1 MSAKF
6 PRGGGGAGPFLARSL
21 KSLPVCL
28 DQILHFDVYKIT
40 LDHILSLEPSS
51 AEFLK
56 TRAGIKNWL
65 NRFETFDTLRFWTK
79 RNAREMLRIID
90 NTPIT
95 YIDWVTYVAN
105 SESVISHIEA
115 VLKEIQQA
123 SEEED
128 RIMKI
133 SFQT

>member
-1 MSAKF
+1 M
-6 PRGGGGAGPFLARSL
+6 
-21 KSLPVCL
+21 CL

-40 LDHILSLEPSS
+40 LDPLLSLEPSN

-65 NRFETFDTLRFWTK
+65 NRFETFDKFRFWTK
-79 RNAREMLRIID
+79 HNAREMLRIID
-90 NTPIT
+90 DTPIT
-95 YIDWVTYVAN
+95 YSDWVTYVAN

-123 SEEED
+123 SEEENMD
-128 RIMKI
+128 YEDLI
-133 SFQT
+133 SNTDSLITI

>member
-1 MSAKF
+1 MYTIT
-6 PRGGGGAGPFLARSL
+6 

-28 DQILHFDVYKIT
+28 DQILHFDVYKII

-65 NRFETFDTLRFWTK
+65 NRFETYDTFRFWTK
-79 RNAREMLRIID
+79 RNAREMVRIID
-90 NTPIT
+90 DTPVT
-95 YIDWVTYVAN
+95 YMDWVTYVAN

-128 RIMKI
+128 MDYEDLI
-133 SFQT
+133 SNIDSLITI

>member
-1 MSAKF
+1 MYTIT
-6 PRGGGGAGPFLARSL
+6 

-28 DQILHFDVYKIT
+28 DQILHFDVHKIT
-40 LDHILSLEPSS
+40 LDHFLSLELSS

-65 NRFETFDTLRFWTK
+65 NQFETFDTFRFWTK
-79 RNAREMLRIID
+79 RNAPEMLRIID
-90 NTPIT
+90 DTPIT

-128 RIMKI
+128 MDYEDLI
-133 SFQT
+133 SNIDSLITI

>member
-1 MSAKF
+1 MYTIT
-6 PRGGGGAGPFLARSL
+6 

-28 DQILHFDVYKIT
+28 DQILHFDVYKII

-65 NRFETFDTLRFWTK
+65 NRFETFDTFRFWTK

-90 NTPIT
+90 DTPVT
-95 YIDWVTYVAN
+95 YMDWVTYVAN

-128 RIMKI
+128 MDYEDLI
-133 SFQT
+133 SNIDSLITI

>member
-1 MSAKF
+1 M
-6 PRGGGGAGPFLARSL
+6 LRSNFT
-21 KSLPVCL
+21 
-28 DQILHFDVYKIT
+28 FDVYKIT

-65 NRFETFDTLRFWTK
+65 NRFETFDTFRFWTK

-90 NTPIT
+90 DTPVT
-95 YIDWVTYVAN
+95 YMDWLTYVAN

-128 RIMKI
+128 MDYEDLI
-133 SFQT
+133 SNIDTLITI

>member
-1 MSAKF
+1 MYMIT
-6 PRGGGGAGPFLARSL
+6 

-40 LDHILSLEPSS
+40 LAHILSLEPSS

-65 NRFETFDTLRFWTK
+65 NRFETFDTFRFWTK

-90 NTPIT
+90 DTPVT
-95 YIDWVTYVAN
+95 YMDWLTYVAN

-115 VLKEIQQA
+115 VLKEIQQV

-128 RIMKI
+128 MDYEDLI
-133 SFQT
+133 SNIDSLITI

>member
-1 MSAKF
+1 MYTITKNV
-6 PRGGGGAGPFLARSL
+6 
-21 KSLPVCL
+21 PVCL
-28 DQILHFDVYKIT
+28 DQILLFDVYKIT
-40 LDHILSLEPSS
+40 LEHILSLEPSS

-65 NRFETFDTLRFWTK
+65 NRFETFDTFRFWTK

-90 NTPIT
+90 DTPVT
-95 YIDWVTYVAN
+95 YMDWLTYVAN

-128 RIMKI
+128 MDYEDLI
-133 SFQT
+133 SNIDSLITI

>member
-1 MSAKF
+1 MYTIT
-6 PRGGGGAGPFLARSL
+6 

-28 DQILHFDVYKIT
+28 DQILQFDVYKIT
-40 LDHILSLEPSS
+40 LEHILSLEPSS

-65 NRFETFDTLRFWTK
+65 NRFETFDTFRFWTK

-90 NTPIT
+90 DTPVT
-95 YIDWVTYVAN
+95 YMDWLTYVAN

-128 RIMKI
+128 MDYEDLI
-133 SFQT
+133 SNIDSLITI

>member
-1 MSAKF
+1 MYTIT
-6 PRGGGGAGPFLARSL
+6 

-28 DQILHFDVYKIT
+28 DQI
-40 LDHILSLEPSS
+40 EPSS

-65 NRFETFDTLRFWTK
+65 NRFETFDTFRFWTK

-90 NTPIT
+90 DTPVT
-95 YIDWVTYVAN
+95 YMDWLTYVAN

-128 RIMKI
+128 MDYEDLI
-133 SFQT
+133 SNIDSLITI

>member
-1 MSAKF
+1 MYTII
-6 PRGGGGAGPFLARSL
+6 

-28 DQILHFDVYKIT
+28 DQCLHFDVYKIT

-65 NRFETFDTLRFWTK
+65 NRFETFDTFRFWTK

-90 NTPIT
+90 DTPIT
-95 YIDWVTYVAN
+95 YMDWVTYVAN
-105 SESVISHIEA
+105 SQSVISHIDA

-128 RIMKI
+128 MDYKDLI
-133 SFQT
+133 SNIDSLITI

>member
-1 MSAKF
+1 MYTIT
-6 PRGGGGAGPFLARSL
+6 

-28 DQILHFDVYKIT
+28 DQILHFDVYKIA
-40 LDHILSLEPSS
+40 LDHILSLEPSN

-65 NRFETFDTLRFWTK
+65 NRFETFDTFRFWTK

-90 NTPIT
+90 DTPIT

-115 VLKEIQQA
+115 VLKEIQQV

-128 RIMKI
+128 MDYEDLI
-133 SFQT
+133 SNIDNLITI

>member
-1 MSAKF
+1 MYTIT
-6 PRGGGGAGPFLARSL
+6 

-28 DQILHFDVYKIT
+28 DQILHFYVYKIT
-40 LDHILSLEPSS
+40 LDHILSLEPSN

-65 NRFETFDTLRFWTK
+65 NRYETFDTFRFWTK

-90 NTPIT
+90 DTPIN

-128 RIMKI
+128 MDYEDLI
-133 SFQT
+133 SNIDSLITI

>member
-1 MSAKF
+1 MYTIT
-6 PRGGGGAGPFLARSL
+6 
-21 KSLPVCL
+21 KSLPLCL
-28 DQILHFDVYKIT
+28 DQILHGYNSGVYKIT

-65 NRFETFDTLRFWTK
+65 NRFETFDTFRFWTK

-90 NTPIT
+90 DTPVT
-95 YIDWVTYVAN
+95 YMDWLTYVAN
-105 SESVISHIEA
+105 SESVISHIKA

-128 RIMKI
+128 MDYEDLI
-133 SFQT
+133 SNIDSLITI

>member
-1 MSAKF
+1 MYTIT
-6 PRGGGGAGPFLARSL
+6 
-21 KSLPVCL
+21 KSLPMCL
-28 DQILHFDVYKIT
+28 DQILQFDVYKIT

-51 AEFLK
+51 VEFLK

-65 NRFETFDTLRFWTK
+65 NRFETFDTFRFWTK

-90 NTPIT
+90 DTPVT
-95 YIDWVTYVAN
+95 YMDWVTYVAN

-128 RIMKI
+128 MDYEDLI
-133 SFQT
+133 SNIDSLITI

>member
-1 MSAKF
+1 MYTIT
-6 PRGGGGAGPFLARSL
+6 

-65 NRFETFDTLRFWTK
+65 NPFETFDTFRFWTK

-90 NTPIT
+90 DTPVT
-95 YIDWVTYVAN
+95 YMDWLTYVAN

-128 RIMKI
+128 GL
-133 SFQT
+133 

>member
-1 MSAKF
+1 MYTIT
-6 PRGGGGAGPFLARSL
+6 

-28 DQILHFDVYKIT
+28 DQILLFDVYKIT

-65 NRFETFDTLRFWTK
+65 NRFETFDTFRFWTK
-79 RNAREMLRIID
+79 HNAREMLRIID
-90 NTPIT
+90 DTPVT
-95 YIDWVTYVAN
+95 YMDWVTYVAN

-128 RIMKI
+128 MDYEDLI
-133 SFQT
+133 SNIDSLITI

>member
-1 MSAKF
+1 MYTIT
-6 PRGGGGAGPFLARSL
+6 
-21 KSLPVCL
+21 KSLHVCL
-28 DQILHFDVYKIT
+28 DQILQFDVYKIT
-40 LDHILSLEPSS
+40 LEHILSLEPSS

-65 NRFETFDTLRFWTK
+65 NRFETFDTFRFWTK

-90 NTPIT
+90 DTPVT
-95 YIDWVTYVAN
+95 YMDWLTYVAN
-105 SESVISHIEA
+105 SKSVIFHIEA

-128 RIMKI
+128 MDYEDLI
-133 SFQT
+133 SNIDSLITI

>member
-1 MSAKF
+1 M
-6 PRGGGGAGPFLARSL
+6 
-21 KSLPVCL
+21 CL

-65 NRFETFDTLRFWTK
+65 NRFEKFDTFRFWTK

-90 NTPIT
+90 DTPVT
-95 YIDWVTYVAN
+95 YMDWVTYVAN
-105 SESVISHIEA
+105 SESVISHISHIEA

-128 RIMKI
+128 MDYEDLI
-133 SFQT
+133 SNIDSLITI

>member
-1 MSAKF
+1 MYTIT
-6 PRGGGGAGPFLARSL
+6 

-28 DQILHFDVYKIT
+28 DQILHFDVYKII

-56 TRAGIKNWL
+56 TRAGIKNSL
-65 NRFETFDTLRFWTK
+65 NRFETFDTFRFWTK

-90 NTPIT
+90 DTPVT
-95 YIDWVTYVAN
+95 YMDWLTYVAN

-128 RIMKI
+128 MDYEDLI
-133 SFQT
+133 SNIDSLITI

>member
-1 MSAKF
+1 MYTIT
-6 PRGGGGAGPFLARSL
+6 
-21 KSLPVCL
+21 KSLHVCL

-40 LDHILSLEPSS
+40 FDHILSLEPSS

-65 NRFETFDTLRFWTK
+65 NRFETFDTFRFWTK

-90 NTPIT
+90 DTPVT
-95 YIDWVTYVAN
+95 YMDWLTYVAN

-115 VLKEIQQA
+115 VLKEIQQV

-128 RIMKI
+128 MDYEDLI
-133 SFQT
+133 SNIDSLITI

>member
-1 MSAKF
+1 MYMIT
-6 PRGGGGAGPFLARSL
+6 

-40 LDHILSLEPSS
+40 SDHIISLEPSN

-65 NRFETFDTLRFWTK
+65 NRFETFDTFRFWTK

-90 NTPIT
+90 DTPIT
-95 YIDWVTYVAN
+95 YIDWVTYVPN

-128 RIMKI
+128 MDYEDLI
-133 SFQT
+133 SNIDNLITI

>member
-1 MSAKF
+1 MYTIT
-6 PRGGGGAGPFLARSL
+6 

-28 DQILHFDVYKIT
+28 DQILNFDVYKIT

-65 NRFETFDTLRFWTK
+65 NRFETFDTFRFWTK

-90 NTPIT
+90 DTPVT
-95 YIDWVTYVAN
+95 YMDWLTYVAN

-128 RIMKI
+128 MDYEDLI
-133 SFQT
+133 SNIDSLITI

>member
-1 MSAKF
+1 MYTIT
-6 PRGGGGAGPFLARSL
+6 

-40 LDHILSLEPSS
+40 LDNILSLEPSS
-51 AEFLK
+51 AEILK

-65 NRFETFDTLRFWTK
+65 NRFETFDTFNFWTK

-90 NTPIT
+90 DTPVT
-95 YIDWVTYVAN
+95 YMDWLTYVAN

-128 RIMKI
+128 MDYEDLI
-133 SFQT
+133 SNIDSLITI

>member
-1 MSAKF
+1 MYTIT
-6 PRGGGGAGPFLARSL
+6 

-28 DQILHFDVYKIT
+28 YQILHFDVYKIT

-65 NRFETFDTLRFWTK
+65 NRFETFDTFRFLTK

-90 NTPIT
+90 DTPVT
-95 YIDWVTYVAN
+95 YMDWVTYVAN
-105 SESVISHIEA
+105 SESVISHNEA

-128 RIMKI
+128 MDYEDLI
-133 SFQT
+133 SNIDSLITI